1 MRKIE
6 YVVSNERLITP
17 SGLSLVGQVLG
28 KSNLIKKANR
38 MRTEKRSQP
47 QIKNGD
53 ILLTM
58 IGLLALGKSDFEN
71 VNEFHTDEEFYKNS
85 LGIAY
90 GIPSESSLR
99 NRLDDI
105 GVSMN
110 HQILDGNIDMFQ
122 ACKFEPSQLENG
134 CVPVDIDVS
143 PFDNSGSHK
152 AGVSRTYKNF
162 DGYAPIF
169 AYIGTEG
176 YLCNAELREGKQH
189 CQSGTPEF
197 LAETIAAAKQLT
209 KKPLLFRLENMLLLH
224 WHDPQLKFL
233 IKHNFR
239 REDRFAIAE
248 ELKSVCQNVRHPR
261 DGKTVYTGS
270 TWRDF
275 ETEKDGKFAIRIV
288 YEITERT
295 TDANGQE
302 MLFPETE
309 IDMYWTSL
317 GVSDEEVIALYHN
330 HAVCEQYHSEIK
342 TDMGIERLP
351 SGKFETNALI
361 LKLTMIAYNI
371 LRIIGTA
378 AMKGNDMPVRH
389 STIKRRRI
397 RTVIDNLILLAG
409 HLTDHARKLRLALGH
424 SNGWI
429 CTFLR
434 IAEAF

>member
-6 YVVSNERLITP
+6 YVVSDERLITP

-58 IGLLALGKSDFEN
+58 IGLLSLGKSDFEN
-71 VNEFHTDEEFYKNS
+71 VNEFHKDEEFYKIA

-99 NRLDDI
+99 NRLDSI
-105 GVSMN
+105 GTSMN
-110 HQILDGNIDMFQ
+110 QQILDGNVDMFLSSGY
-122 ACKFEPSQLENG
+122 EPSPLGNG

-197 LAETIAAAKQLT
+197 LSETITAAKQMT
-209 KKPLLFRLENMLLLH
+209 KKPLLFRMDSGNDALENMMLLH

-239 REDRFAIAE
+239 REDRYTIAE
-248 ELKSVCQNVRHPR
+248 ELKSVCKKCEASQRRKNC
-261 DGKTVYTGS
+261 
-270 TWRDF
+270 
-275 ETEKDGKFAIRIV
+275 
-288 YEITERT
+288 
-295 TDANGQE
+295 
-302 MLFPETE
+302 
-309 IDMYWTSL
+309 
-317 GVSDEEVIALYHN
+317 LYR
-330 HAVCEQYHSEIK
+330 QY
-342 TDMGIERLP
+342 M
-351 SGKFETNALI
+351 
-361 LKLTMIAYNI
+361 
-371 LRIIGTA
+371 
-378 AMKGNDMPVRH
+378 
-389 STIKRRRI
+389 
-397 RTVIDNLILLAG
+397 
-409 HLTDHARKLRLALGH
+409 AR
-424 SNGWI
+424 
-429 CTFLR
+429 F
-434 IAEAF
+434 